1 MAFSPLQAALSMLC
15 ALTFRASGMHVS
27 APLALE
33 SQSNADTSAFISD
46 NGLVCKDGPSRS
58 VESALALEKAGVKGE
73 LYKLTFAHRRQTC
86 SALGFETPGGEDA
99 CHPGV
104 AAFFRD
110 GGGPERHRLAEE
122 KAVRRYAALFGLTED
137 IVSLMAAC
145 TCHPHSIDMAHNR
158 SNCNQLDAYQ
168 GTWVHRDPVTSKAI
182 LCHEGPF
189 IYSTLALAV
198 VKTYAQ
204 LPMHEFDS
212 VAPVGCAELGFPHQQ
227 WAVHHCFPAMHLS
240 TETSDMATDPG
251 AASSSYI
258 ERMLFGGGFDMWA
271 KAKNKDLDMATL
283 GSTAGCHCMSTSSVY
298 QSMAETC
305 EANKAA
311 KKYSPVR
318 EWWHGQVP

>member
-1 MAFSPLQAALSMLC
+1 MLC

-198 VKTYAQ
+198 LKSYAQ
-204 LPMHEFDS
+204 LPMHELDNI
-212 VAPVGCAELGFPHQQ
+212 APASCDTLGFMNKFNGTDR
-227 WAVHHCFPAMHLS
+227 CFPAMQMWMK
-240 TETSDMATDPG
+240 TADMRTDEG
-251 AASSSYI
+251 VQSA
-258 ERMLFGGGFDMWA
+258 LFIQEQLYKGGFAKWA
-271 KAKNKDLDMATL
+271 NAKNKDLDMAIL
-283 GSTAGCHCMSTSSVY
+283 GSKAGCHCMSNGSLY

-305 EANKAA
+305 NANKAA
-311 KKYSPVR
+311 NSFSPVR
-318 EWWHGQVP
+318 DWWDGQVP

>member
-1 MAFSPLQAALSMLC
+1 MASHLEAVLATLLI
-15 ALTFRASGMHVS
+15 LRASGMHVS
-27 APLALE
+27 SAVGIE
-33 SQSNADTSAFISD
+33 RGSSVGRSAFISD
-46 NGLVCKDGPSRS
+46 NGVVCKDGPSRS
-58 VESALALEKAGVKGE
+58 VESALALAKAGVKGG
-73 LYKLTFAHRRQTC
+73 LYNLTYAHVNQTC
-86 SALGFETPGGEDA
+86 SDLGFTVPGGEDT

-104 AAFFRD
+104 VSSFQDSSGPKAYLAAEKKVMK
-110 GGGPERHRLAEE
+110 GYASKWGLAN
-122 KAVRRYAALFGLTED
+122 G

-145 TCHPHSIDMAHNR
+145 TCHPDSVDLANNR
-158 SNCNQLDAYQ
+158 GTCDQLDEYQ
-168 GTWVHRDPVTSKAI
+168 GSWAHHDPVTGKAI
-182 LCHEGPF
+182 LCNAGPF